1 MQIVSMHDRYGTM
14 RATLEKLRLSEISP
28 SVIQSE
34 IRAMTMECDRVGG
47 VNLAQGVCDT
57 EVPHPVV
64 AEAIEAIHQGKN
76 IYTRLDGIAPLR
88 EAIARKLERDTALT
102 VDPSSEVLVT
112 SGATGGF
119 YAAALA
125 LLDPG
130 DEVILFEPFY
140 GYHLHTLM
148 ALRVKSVAVPLA
160 TGDWALDIDRL
171 RAAITPKTRAV
182 VINSPSN
189 PCGKVFSCEEL
200 EAIAE
205 VAEENDLFLFTDE
218 MYEYFVYDGK
228 KHISPATLPGMA
240 ERTISISGL
249 SKTFSITGWR
259 IGYLTANAR
268 WLGTIAYFHDL
279 TYVCAPSPFQ
289 YGAAAGLMEL
299 PVSFYTGLGIEY
311 QVKRDMMCSALADAG
326 LTPSVPEGAYYVLA
340 DASSLPGATAKEKA
354 RTLLRERGVAAVAG
368 TAFFTEGRGENILR
382 FCFAKRD
389 EDLKRACDLLRG
401 TIRF

>member
-1 MQIVSMHDRYGTM
+1 MQTVSMHDRYETM

-34 IRAMTMECDRVGG
+34 IRAMTMECDRIGG

-88 EAIARKLERDTALT
+88 EAIARKLERDNALT
-102 VDPSSEVLVT
+102 VDPGSEVLVT

-189 PCGKVFSCEEL
+189 PCGKVFSREEL

-340 DASSLPGATAKEKA
+340 DASSLLGATAKEKA

>member
-1 MQIVSMHDRYGTM
+1 
-14 RATLEKLRLSEISP
+14 
-28 SVIQSE
+28 
-34 IRAMTMECDRVGG
+34 
-47 VNLAQGVCDT
+47 
-57 EVPHPVV
+57 
-64 AEAIEAIHQGKN
+64 
-76 IYTRLDGIAPLR
+76 
-88 EAIARKLERDTALT
+88 
-102 VDPSSEVLVT
+102 
-112 SGATGGF
+112 
-119 YAAALA
+119 
-125 LLDPG
+125 
-130 DEVILFEPFY
+130 
-140 GYHLHTLM
+140 M

-189 PCGKVFSCEEL
+189 PCGKVFSREEL

-340 DASSLPGATAKEKA
+340 DASSLLGATAKEKA

>member
-1 MQIVSMHDRYGTM
+1 MQIVSMRDRYGTM

-88 EAIARKLERDTALT
+88 EAIARKLERDNALT
-102 VDPSSEVLVT
+102 VDPGSEVLVT

-189 PCGKVFSCEEL
+189 PCGKVFSREEL

-311 QVKRDMMCSALADAG
+311 QVKRDMMCSALADAS

-340 DASSLPGATAKEKA
+340 DASSLLGATAKEKA

-382 FCFAKRD
+382 FCFAKRN

-401 TIRF
+401 TLRF